1 MICPKWLV
9 QASAVG
15 ILGAAVAA
23 APMTMTSD
31 ADDEPTT
38 IVRQTAITQAEDIGT
53 STADEA
59 VQRLEITVETT
70 RDRGEQR
77 ARHVRIHTLRQHLT
91 MEDDPGRCRIAVDMR
106 QRIRFDEARNSIEE
120 TVEQARQ
127 AAEDSNHGR

>member
-15 ILGAAVAA
+15 ILGTAVAV

-31 ADDEPTT
+31 ADDESTT
-38 IVRQTAITQAEDIGT
+38 VVRQTAITQAEDLGA

-59 VQRLEITVETT
+59 IEQLEITVETT

-77 ARHVRIHTLRQHLT
+77 GRQVRVHTLRQRLR
-91 MEDDPGRCRIAVDMR
+91 MEEDPGRCRIAVEMR